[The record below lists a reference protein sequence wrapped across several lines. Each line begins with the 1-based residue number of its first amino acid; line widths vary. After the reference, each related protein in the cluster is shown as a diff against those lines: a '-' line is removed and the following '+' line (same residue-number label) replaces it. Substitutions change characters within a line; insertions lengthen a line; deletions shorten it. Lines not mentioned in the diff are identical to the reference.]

1 MYEKNYYMKK
11 IFIALFAALS
21 LGSFNANADITDL
34 LKGLGSAAGSEG
46 AQSTAASGLEG
57 LVKGLLSNSKITEKD
72 LVGSWKYS
80 GPAVAFQGGNF
91 LEKAGGAAAA
101 GVIADKIAPYYKK
114 VGIDKMTC
122 VFNDDKTFTFKVGRV
137 TLKGT
142 VEVVNAKN
150 PDGSFWFNFTVGK
163 IPVGK
168 MKGHVEK
175 QINTM
180 TLTFDAS
187 KLITLVTT
195 IAKVSGQSSL
205 QAMSKLLNQ
214 YDGLNCGFELAK
226 TK

>member
-1 MYEKNYYMKK
+1 MKR
-11 IFIALFAALS
+11 IVIAFIATVVS
-21 LGSFNANADITDL
+21 LGSFHAGADIKDL
-34 LKGLGSAAGSEG
+34 LKGLGGAVSSEG
-46 AQSTAASGLEG
+46 TQSTAASGLEG
-57 LVKGLLSNSKITEKD
+57 LVKGLLSTSKITEED
-72 LVGSWKYS
+72 LVGAWKYS

-91 LEKAGGAAAA
+91 LGKAGGAAAA

-122 VFNDDKTFTFKVGRV
+122 LFNDDKTFEFKVGRV
-137 TLKGT
+137 ILKGT
-142 VEVVNAKN
+142 YEVANAKD
-150 PDGSFWFNFTVGK
+150 PDGSFWFNFTIGK

-195 IAKVSGQSSL
+195 IAKFSGKSSL
-205 QAMSKLLNQ
+205 QTMANLLNQ

>member
-1 MYEKNYYMKK
+1 MKK
-11 IFIALFAALS
+11 IFIALAAALG

-34 LKGLGSAAGSEG
+34 LKGIGGTVSSES

-57 LVKGLLSNSKITEKD
+57 LVKGLLSTSKLTEKD

-122 VFNDDKTFTFKVGRV
+122 EFKNDNTFEFKVGRV
-137 TLKGT
+137 ILKGT
-142 VEVVNAKN
+142 YEATDAKN
-150 PDGSFWFNFTVGK
+150 PDGSFWFNFTVGR

-175 QINTM
+175 QISTM

-205 QAMSKLLNQ
+205 QAMSNLLNQ
-214 YDGLNCGFELAK
+214 YDGLNCGFELTKAK
-226 TK
+226 

>member
-1 MYEKNYYMKK
+1 MKK
-11 IFIALFAALS
+11 LFIALIAAFS

-34 LKGLGSAAGSEG
+34 LKGLGSAASSDA

-122 VFNDDKTFTFKVGRV
+122 VFNDDKTFEFKINKI

-142 VEVVNAKN
+142 YEVCNAKN
-150 PDGSFWFNFTVGK
+150 PDGSFWFHFTVGK
-163 IPVGK
+163 IPLAK

-175 QINTM
+175 RINTM

-195 IAKVSGQSSL
+195 IGRVSGISSI
-205 QAMSKLLNQ
+205 QTMSKLLNQ
-214 YDGLNCGFELAK
+214 YDGLNCGFELSNTSK

>member
-1 MYEKNYYMKK
+1 MKK
-11 IFIALFAALS
+11 IFIALATAFC
-21 LGSFNANADITDL
+21 LGSFNASADLTDL
-34 LKGLGSAAGSEG
+34 LKGLGSAASSEG

-57 LVKGLLSNSKITEKD
+57 LVKGLLSNSKITEKN

-114 VGIDKMTC
+114 VGIDKMSC
-122 VFNDDKTFTFKVGRV
+122 VFNDDKTFEFKLNRV

-142 VEVVNAKN
+142 YEVANAKN
-150 PDGSFWFNFTVGK
+150 PDGAFWFNFTVGR
-163 IPVGK
+163 IPIGK

-187 KLITLVTT
+187 KLLTLVST

-205 QAMSKLLNQ
+205 QAMSNLLNQ

>member
-1 MYEKNYYMKK
+1 MKK
-11 IFIALFAALS
+11 ILIALAAAFC
-21 LGSFNANADITDL
+21 LGSFNASADLTDL
-34 LKGLGSAAGSEG
+34 LKGIGSAASSEG

-122 VFNDDKTFTFKVGRV
+122 VFNDDKTFEFKLNRV

-142 VEVVNAKN
+142 YEVANAKD
-150 PDGSFWFNFTVGK
+150 PDGAFWFNFTVGR
-163 IPVGK
+163 IPIGK

-187 KLITLVTT
+187 KLITLVST

-205 QAMSKLLNQ
+205 QAMSNLLNQ

>member
-1 MYEKNYYMKK
+1 MKK
-11 IFIALFAALS
+11 ILIALAAAFC
-21 LGSFNANADITDL
+21 LGSFNASADLTDL
-34 LKGLGSAAGSEG
+34 LKGIGSAASSEG

-122 VFNDDKTFTFKVGRV
+122 VFNDDKTFEFKLNRV

-142 VEVVNAKN
+142 YEVANAKD
-150 PDGSFWFNFTVGK
+150 PDGAFWFNFTVGR
-163 IPVGK
+163 IPIGK

-187 KLITLVTT
+187 KLLTLVST

-205 QAMSKLLNQ
+205 QAMSNLLNQ

>member
-1 MYEKNYYMKK
+1 MKK
-11 IFIALFAALS
+11 ILLAFIAAFG
-21 LGSFNANADITDL
+21 LGSLNASADLTDL
-34 LKGLGSAAGSEG
+34 LKGIGGAVSSES

-101 GVIADKIAPYYKK
+101 GIIADKIAPYYQK

-122 VFNDDKTFTFKVGRV
+122 VFNQDKTFEFKIGKI
-137 TLKGT
+137 TMKGT
-142 VEVVNAKN
+142 VEAVDAKN
-150 PDGSFWFNFTVGK
+150 PDGSFWFNFTVGR
-163 IPVGK
+163 IPIGK

-205 QAMSKLLNQ
+205 QAMSNLLNQ

-226 TK
+226 VK

>member
-1 MYEKNYYMKK
+1 MKK
-11 IFIALFAALS
+11 ILIALAAAFC
-21 LGSFNANADITDL
+21 LGSFNASADLTDL
-34 LKGLGSAAGSEG
+34 LKGIGSAASSEG

-122 VFNDDKTFTFKVGRV
+122 VFNDDKTFEFKLNRV

-142 VEVVNAKN
+142 YEVANAKN
-150 PDGSFWFNFTVGK
+150 PDGAFWFNFTVGR
-163 IPVGK
+163 IPIGK

-187 KLITLVTT
+187 KLITLVST

-205 QAMSKLLNQ
+205 QAMSNLLNQ

>member
-1 MYEKNYYMKK
+1 MKK
-11 IFIALFAALS
+11 IFIALIAAVS
-21 LGSFNANADITDL
+21 LGSFNASADITDL
-34 LKGLGSAAGSEG
+34 LKGLGSAASSEG

-122 VFNDDKTFTFKVGRV
+122 VFNDDKTFEFKLNRL

-142 VEVVNAKN
+142 YEVANAKD
-150 PDGSFWFNFTVGK
+150 PDGAFWFNFTVGR
-163 IPVGK
+163 IPIGK

-175 QINTM
+175 QINTT

-187 KLITLVTT
+187 KLLTLVST

-205 QAMSKLLNQ
+205 QAMSNLLNQ